1 MSSWIVMEAKMA
13 KRLVES
19 LKEAVAFAKG
29 EQDKGLLSKHTKF
42 KAVNIPTG
50 INPRDI
56 RKKLN
61 MTQEEFSARYGFNL
75 HTLRNWEHNR
85 RHPDQAVLAYLYAIS
100 KNPDQIEESLRS

>member
-1 MSSWIVMEAKMA
+1 MG
-13 KRLVES
+13 KRLIES
-19 LKEAVAFAKG
+19 MKEAVAFAKG
-29 EQDKGLLSKHTKF
+29 DQSKAVLTKHKKF
-42 KAVNIPTG
+42 KAVNIPTNV
-50 INPRDI
+50 NPRDI
-56 RKKLN
+56 RQKLN